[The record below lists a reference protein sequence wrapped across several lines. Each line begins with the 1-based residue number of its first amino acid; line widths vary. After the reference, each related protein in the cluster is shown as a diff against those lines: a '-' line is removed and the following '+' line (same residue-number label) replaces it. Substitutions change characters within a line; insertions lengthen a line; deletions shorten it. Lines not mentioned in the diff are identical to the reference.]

1 MARARENGDP
11 TKYVS
16 LKWHDYMS
24 IISGVV
30 LFVTYLYSLWGKT
43 LVHKYI
49 RAFLVLIPTVML
61 LYYSINFMVSLIN
74 ARDAINNMHKERFG
88 DEHESLAKFDPFTCE
103 SRDQVCL
110 SMNSHIFLGLIAGV
124 FALVE
129 VAMSL
134 FMSPIMVKT
143 LAILASASLVATIAY
158 YGHFGRVIAQAREN
172 GDLVE
177 EYAGLEWQDY
187 MSIISGVVLFVTYL
201 YSLWGKTLVH
211 KCIRAFLVLI
221 PTVMLLY
228 LSISALVH
236 LIEFWDSAKR
246 LRERYN
252 PNFDDYFVS
261 HNPFSCGDSSDYQYC
276 LAMNSNISIGLIA
289 GVFALVE
296 VTMSLFMSPMKV
308 KTVDF

>member
-1 MARARENGDP
+1 MSEEIVLSARKQLPRHLRP
-11 TKYVS
+11 
-16 LKWHDYMS
+16 LRFC
-24 IISGVV
+24 
-30 LFVTYLYSLWGKT
+30 L
-43 LVHKYI
+43 
-49 RAFLVLIPTVML
+49 LIT
-61 LYYSINFMVSLIN
+61 SSAN
-74 ARDAINNMHKERFG
+74 
-88 DEHESLAKFDPFTCE
+88 
-103 SRDQVCL
+103 
-110 SMNSHIFLGLIAGV
+110 LGLICTVYLKLFKGTGIYITIYAILVLLSSLVFVLVYFFSFVGKSTAERSVRFVLLLVPFVCLFYYGV
-124 FALVE
+124 RGVIVLDKAFDLSSRGRCAEVE
-129 VAMSL
+129 GCQL
-134 FMSPIMVKT
+134 

-201 YSLWGKTLVH
+201 
-211 KCIRAFLVLI
+211 
-221 PTVMLLY
+221 
-228 LSISALVH
+228 ALAH

-296 VTMSLFMSPMKV
+296 VAMSLFMSPMKV
-308 KTVDF
+308 KTVAF

>member
-61 LYYSINFMVSLIN
+61 LYYSINFM
-74 ARDAINNMHKERFG
+74 ERFG

-129 VAMSL
+129 
-134 FMSPIMVKT
+134 

-228 LSISALVH
+228 LSISALAH

-261 HNPFSCGDSSDYQYC
+261 HNPFSCGDSSDYHYC

-308 KTVDF
+308 KIVDF